1 MGALDQYI
9 ALWQEHGDLLVSKS
23 PDALNRLRAAAAS
36 SLVEQGLPSQN
47 DEDYKFTDIEKILSP
62 DYGINIGRV
71 KIDVN
76 PSDTFRCDVPQLST
90 SLFLVVNDSFAE
102 TVGCR
107 DLLPEGVDVV
117 SLASYARS
125 NPEFVE
131 KFYGSLADISN
142 PIVALDTLL
151 CQDGVVIRVRKGVK
165 VEPTIQLVNI
175 FQNVAPLLA
184 ARRIL
189 IVMEEDSEAKVLVCD
204 HTQTSDVAFCALQVV
219 EVFAAKGSRLDF
231 YDLEE
236 STQNTSRLSSLW
248 LSQEEGSEVL
258 LDSMTLYNGTTRN
271 EFFARF
277 AGRHAKLRMLGMG
290 IEDERRR
297 LDTYSRI
304 AHEVPDCTTDELFKY
319 VVDDDAMGAFAGLI
333 YVAEGASKTEA
344 YQSNR
349 NLVGSEKAVMHSK
362 PQLEIYNDDVKCS
375 HGTAIGQLDEKQLFY
390 MMTRGISEDQAR
402 LMLKQAFMSDVIDGI
417 SLPPLRDRLKLMV
430 ERRFAGEKS
439 ACSACAPWK
448 AGLPACAHARQTT

>member
-1 MGALDQYI
+1 
-9 ALWQEHGDLLVSKS
+9 
-23 PDALNRLRAAAAS
+23 
-36 SLVEQGLPSQN
+36 
-47 DEDYKFTDIEKILSP
+47 SP

-76 PSDTFRCDVPQLST
+76 PSDTFRCDVLKLST

-390 MMTRGISEDQAR
+390 MMTRGISEDQSR

-448 AGLPACAHARQTT
+448 AGLPACALARQTT